1 MIVLIHRDDLLH
13 RQTDK
18 QTCAYII
25 TGLIGC
31 DSSFMEVTQI
41 VGRIRKSHF
50 LHDIICFD

>member
-41 VGRIRKSHF
+41 VGRTRKSHF